1 MIFLTYFYN
10 HCIVIHVHFL
20 FRYLTKSYWSL
31 NYLSWNYWNWNYLNW
46 NWNYWNVKRSVSV
59 IVSVNQI
66 LNVIWK
72 NYCDFLMMNVLT
84 NHLTFNG
91 DLLNLCLLLY
101 LYIHQTLYHHTIQ
114 GFLKHCSRY

>member
-31 NYLSWNYWNWNYLNW
+31 NYWNLSLSLLNWNY
-46 NWNYWNVKRSVSV
+46 WNYWNVKWSV
-59 IVSVNQI
+59 IVSVNQN

-72 NYCDFLMMNVLT
+72 NYCGFLMMNVLT
-84 NHLTFNG
+84 NHLTFNDG
-91 DLLNLCLLLY
+91 LLNLCHLY
-101 LYIHQTLYHHTIQ
+101 LYIHQILYHHTIQ